1 MRIIR
6 IIKSMKNQTRTS
18 KAQRSILDILE
29 RAKGKHLRAEE
40 IWQSLQ
46 SQGRNIHLSTV
57 YRSLQAM
64 TASGLVKRNYLQEN
78 HAHYELAGTPG
89 IHLVCSDCGQ
99 VQEIGTVKDDSIL
112 NAVEK
117 QLKDKFTVIDWQM
130 QLTGRC
136 AKCLDKGRNGATH
149 GR

>member
-6 IIKSMKNQTRTS
+6 IINPMKNQTKTS

-40 IWQSLQ
+40 IWQTLR
-46 SQGRNIHLSTV
+46 SQGRDIHLSTV
-57 YRSLQAM
+57 YRSLQAL

-89 IHLVCSDCGQ
+89 IHLVCSQCGQ
-99 VQEIGTVKDDSIL
+99 VQEIGTAKEDNIL
-112 NAVEK
+112 GALEK
-117 QLKDKFTVIDWQM
+117 ELKDKFMVIDWQM

-136 AKCLDKGRNGATH
+136 AKCLDKVRNGAAH

>member
-1 MRIIR
+1 MNNNNKI
-6 IIKSMKNQTRTS
+6 S

-29 RAKGKHLRAEE
+29 RAKGKHLQAEE
-40 IWQSLQ
+40 IRQSLR
-46 SQGRNIHLSTV
+46 SQGRDIHLSTV
-57 YRSLQAM
+57 YRSLQAL
-64 TASGLVKRNYLQEN
+64 TVSGLVKRNYLQEN

-89 IHLVCSDCGQ
+89 IHLVCSGCGQ
-99 VQEIGTVKDDSIL
+99 VQEIGTVKEDRIL
-112 NAVEK
+112 GAVEK

-136 AKCLDKGRNGATH
+136 AKCLDKVRNGATH

>member
-1 MRIIR
+1 
-6 IIKSMKNQTRTS
+6 MKNQTKTS
-18 KAQRSILDILE
+18 KAQRSILDILQ

-40 IWQSLQ
+40 IWQSLR

-89 IHLVCSDCGQ
+89 IHLVCNGCGQ

-136 AKCLDKGRNGATH
+136 AKCLDKGRNRAAH